1 VTAWTGY
8 HALLLGYLARHCRG
22 RARART
28 QGRIAADLR
37 ALGVEVTTR
46 DVRDLLADLVLAGAP
61 VGTTA
66 GSPAGAFLCLD
77 REDFLTAYRNLYTRV
92 RRQARRC
99 DRFKRTARA
108 ALSGQLTFDFAEAER
123 RYAALA
129 EAPLLAAATTRA
141 GEEGTSAGRVVKEG

>member
-1 VTAWTGY
+1 MTG
-8 HALLLGYLARHCRG
+8 HQALILGYLARHCRG

-28 QGRIAADLR
+28 QARIARDLR

-66 GSPAGAFLCLD
+66 GSPAGAFLCET
-77 REDFLTAYRNLYTRV
+77 RQDFLTAYANLYKRV

-99 DRFKRTARA
+99 DRFKQTARS
-108 ALSGQLTFDFAEAER
+108 ALSGQLSFDFAAAEAR
-123 RYAALA
+123 LSALA
-129 EAPLLAAATTRA
+129 EAPLLAAAGTTD
-141 GEEGTSAGRVVKEG
+141 